1 LAQAAVVTALRGMA
15 APFVA
20 DPATGVCIRTRL
32 KGLTDQDEAVLGQV
46 GAVEDLDFTDSKT
59 REKHGHRRRF
69 RQIISGMPTAQ
80 LRARLISMATQHA
93 ISVIAVDPAYTY

>member
-1 LAQAAVVTALRGMA
+1 MVGMA

-46 GAVEDLDFTDSKT
+46 CGRGPGLHRQQDPRKT
-59 REKHGHRRRF
+59 RPPPPVPADHLR
-69 RQIISGMPTAQ
+69 PTAK
-80 LRARLISMATQHA
+80 LRARLISMATEHA